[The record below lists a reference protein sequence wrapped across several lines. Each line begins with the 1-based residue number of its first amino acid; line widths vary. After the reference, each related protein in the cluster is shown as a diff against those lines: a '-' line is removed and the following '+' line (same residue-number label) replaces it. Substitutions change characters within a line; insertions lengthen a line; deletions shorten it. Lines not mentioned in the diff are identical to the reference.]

1 MDSKDLF
8 LTLIIFIIF
17 IGLYLFNIMVVGM
30 KNIEK
35 NWPLY
40 RCNPMVMPFAGLF
53 NHDVLSNF
61 TYCIQNIQSSYMGEL
76 LQPINYTQ
84 SLLGTIVED
93 IESALQ
99 AVRAF
104 FNKIRN
110 FITEIVHSIMTV
122 FLNIL
127 ISFQHLIVNIID
139 LFGKMVG
146 IVIVMASVISG
157 SNKFSNSVWTGPPGQ
172 TLRAIGSVC
181 FDENTLIK
189 KYDKTIVKMKD
200 LNLGDILKNGSVV
213 QAKMFIS
220 NLHDNNYIE
229 NLYHIPFGE
238 KRKNIVVSGSH
249 LIFNK
254 DTSSFI
260 KVKDHKDALLCDY
273 NLNNLFC
280 LITSDHTIPLGNYIF
295 HDWEDNN
302 GSISKNIY

>member
-30 KNIEK
+30 KNIEN

-40 RCNPMVMPFAGLF
+40 RCNPIVMPFAGFF
-53 NHDVLSNF
+53 NKDVLSNF

-76 LQPINYTQ
+76 LQPINYGQ
-84 SLLGTIVED
+84 SLLGTIIKDLET
-93 IESALQ
+93 ALQ
-99 AVRAF
+99 SVRAF

-110 FITEIVHSIMTV
+110 FIMEIVHSIMGV

-127 ISFQHLIVNIID
+127 ISFQGLIVNITD

-157 SNKFSNSVWTGPPGQ
+157 SNKFSYSVWRGPPGQ

-181 FDENTLIK
+181 FDENTLVK

-200 LNLGDILKNGSVV
+200 LNLGDMLKNGAIV
-213 QAKMFIS
+213 QSKMFIS
-220 NLHDNNYIE
+220 NLHNNNHIEDLYYIP
-229 NLYHIPFGE
+229 NGE
-238 KRKNIVVSGSH
+238 KRKNILVSGSH

-273 NLNNLFC
+273 NLDSLFC